1 MPSKRTG
8 AEQYFDER
16 LTDPEYRVHYEAARR
31 RTNQFDAII
40 RLIEQRRIEMGLSYV
55 DLACRAD
62 LAVDPEDVERIHSLE
77 MPNLPFRS
85 VVDLADAVG
94 LELVANQK
102 ADVPLAA
109 AIS

>member
-16 LTDPEYRVHYEAARR
+16 LTNPEYRLQYEAARR

-62 LAVDPEDVERIHSLE
+62 LDPEDVERIHSLE
-77 MPNLPFRS
+77 MPNPPFRS

-94 LELVANQK
+94 LELVAIQK